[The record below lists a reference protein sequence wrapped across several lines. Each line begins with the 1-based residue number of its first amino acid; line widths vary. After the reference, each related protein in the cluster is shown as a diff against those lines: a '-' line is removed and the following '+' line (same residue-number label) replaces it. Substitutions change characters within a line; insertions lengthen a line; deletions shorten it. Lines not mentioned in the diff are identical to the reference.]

1 MIEPHE
7 IASNRLGA
15 IEDDMHQLKQHCE
28 ALADNLGCPVNI
40 IYMDFPDVWCAL
52 EYLGSL
58 VSSLSS
64 PSDLKDIT
72 SKLE

>member
-1 MIEPHE
+1 
-7 IASNRLGA
+7 
-15 IEDDMHQLKQHCE
+15 
-28 ALADNLGCPVNI
+28 
-40 IYMDFPDVWCAL
+40 L